1 VHVRKNDTVE
11 VIAGNYKGKQGKV
24 LRVVPVKRR
33 AVVEGVNFIKR
44 HTKPSQKQAQGGIIE
59 REGTINVSNL
69 MVICPKCSQ
78 RTKVGY
84 RLLTDGGR
92 ERVCKRCDEMLSS
105 E

>member
-1 VHVRKNDTVE
+1 MHVRKNDTVA

-24 LRVVPVKRR
+24 LRVIPSNNR
-33 AVVEGVNFIKR
+33 AIIEGVNFIKR
-44 HTKPSQKQAQGGIIE
+44 HTKPSQKRAQGGIVE

-69 MVICPKCSQ
+69 MIICPKCNQ

-92 ERVCKRCDEMLSS
+92 QRVCKRCDEMLSS